1 LFQQRIL
8 AKLRQDLISQRA
20 DLMAKATVT
29 IPGAIG
35 GLFGILIGGIGLL
48 WFIISAVSSHI
59 PRSWIEGS
67 LISPETGAILFI
79 LLGMAGA
86 VSSLLYPV
94 KKANLGWVI
103 ALCGLAGFPVG
114 YASSSYASMGWTGW
128 IIPGVLLAAAG
139 IMALAGPDKI
149 TSSLPLLN
157 SDNIR
162 NRFLG
167 RVLYGVLFSV
177 VMIIIMIGLLFVGS
191 VSDTSPEG
199 LATQDQRDLES
210 AGVSKSMGLYNESLP
225 FYDRVIA
232 RNQSNFMAWYYK
244 GSTLSEMSRYDEA
257 IDCFDRAL
265 EIKTDFKEAEERKA
279 EALRKLN
286 RTG

>member
-1 LFQQRIL
+1 M
-8 AKLRQDLISQRA
+8 ARA
-20 DLMAKATVT
+20 IVT
-29 IPGAIG
+29 IPGVIG

-48 WFIISAVSSHI
+48 WFITSAVSSHI
-59 PRSWIEGS
+59 PRSWIEGN
-67 LISPETGAILFI
+67 LISPETGASLFI

-103 ALCGLAGFPVG
+103 VLCGLAGFPIG

-128 IIPGVLLAAAG
+128 IIPGVLLTAAG
-139 IMALAGPDKI
+139 IMALAGPDRI
-149 TSSLPLLN
+149 ASSLPPLN
-157 SDNIR
+157 SDNSR
-162 NRFLG
+162 SRFLG

-177 VMIIIMIGLLFVGS
+177 VMVTIMIGLLFVGS
-191 VSDTSPEG
+191 VPDTSPQG
-199 LATQDQRDLES
+199 AATQDQRDLES

-225 FYDRVIA
+225 FYDNVIA

-244 GSTLSEMSRYDEA
+244 GSTLSEMGRYDEA
-257 IDCFDRAL
+257 IDCFNRAL
-265 EIKTDFKEAEERKA
+265 ETKPDLMAAEEGRK

-286 RTG
+286 RTE

>member
-1 LFQQRIL
+1 
-8 AKLRQDLISQRA
+8 
-20 DLMAKATVT
+20 MAKAIVT
-29 IPGAIG
+29 IPGVIG
-35 GLFGILIGGIGLL
+35 GLFGILIGGLGLL

-59 PRSWIEGS
+59 PRSWIEGN
-67 LISPETGAILFI
+67 LISPEAGATIFI

-94 KKANLGWVI
+94 KKANLGWLIV
-103 ALCGLAGFPVG
+103 LCGLAGFPVG
-114 YASSSYASMGWTGW
+114 YASGSYASMSWTGW
-128 IIPGVLLAAAG
+128 IIPGVLLTAAG

-162 NRFLG
+162 SRLLG
-167 RVLYGVLFSV
+167 RVLYGVLFAGV
-177 VMIIIMIGLLFVGS
+177 LVIIMIGLLFVCS
-191 VSDTSPEG
+191 VPDTRQQG
-199 LATQDQRDLES
+199 VATQDQRDLES
-210 AGVSKSMGLYNESLP
+210 AGVSKSMGLYSESLP
-225 FYDRVIA
+225 FYDNVIA

-244 GSTLSEMSRYDEA
+244 GSTLSEMGRYDEA

-265 EIKTDFKEAEERKA
+265 EIKPDLMAAEEGRK

-286 RTG
+286 RTE